1 MNYNDKYFNN
11 VKHDES
17 NLKQIKKIILYFI
30 LVTTFSC
37 LMVFFIAVQL
47 INVGIISSITPNTP
61 TEAEVS
67 QGSLIYSVVFV
78 VLTFLFFIL
87 IIISLIV
94 NYVYIFLGINKIF
107 EVSKKNI
114 GFQKEIEKIKLYEIL
129 SMLTL
134 GLVFPW
140 IIINKTKKLKNK
152 YINNTRSQKKAILF
166 FNKFAFESL

>member
-107 EVSKKNI
+107 EMSKKNI
-114 GFQKEIEKIKLYEIL
+114 GFQKEIEKIKLYAIL

-152 YINNTRSQKKAILF
+152 YINNTRS
-166 FNKFAFESL
+166 

>member
-1 MNYNDKYFNN
+1 
-11 VKHDES
+11 
-17 NLKQIKKIILYFI
+17 
-30 LVTTFSC
+30 
-37 LMVFFIAVQL
+37 MVFFIAVQL

-114 GFQKEIEKIKLYEIL
+114 GFQKEIEKIKLYAIL

-152 YINNTRSQKKAILF
+152 YINNTRS
-166 FNKFAFESL
+166 

>member
-114 GFQKEIEKIKLYEIL
+114 GFQKEIEKIKLYAIL

-152 YINNTRSQKKAILF
+152 YINNTRS
-166 FNKFAFESL
+166 

>member
-61 TEAEVS
+61 TEDEVS

-107 EVSKKNI
+107 KVSKKNI
-114 GFQKEIEKIKLYEIL
+114 GFQKEIEKIKLYAIL

-134 GLVFPW
+134 GLFFPW

-152 YINNTRSQKKAILF
+152 YINNTRS
-166 FNKFAFESL
+166 

>member
-11 VKHDES
+11 VKHNES

-61 TEAEVS
+61 TEDEVS

-114 GFQKEIEKIKLYEIL
+114 GFQKEIEKIKLYAIL

-152 YINNTRSQKKAILF
+152 YINNTRS
-166 FNKFAFESL
+166 

>member
-61 TEAEVS
+61 TEDEVS

-114 GFQKEIEKIKLYEIL
+114 GFQKEIEKIKLYAIL

-152 YINNTRSQKKAILF
+152 YINNTRS
-166 FNKFAFESL
+166 